1 MQRSREVRI
10 TEALRKEIASIVDER
25 IREVRVTREDFSELR
40 TIVRELAEAQKRTEQ
55 RVEELA
61 EAQKRT
67 EQRVEELAEAQ
78 KRTEQ
83 RVEELAEAQKR
94 TEEEIRILASGQ
106 REIRAE
112 LGGLSRTMSYAF
124 ENEAFRML
132 PSLLKERF
140 NIELSQRLIREE
152 IRGKEINIFGRGRR
166 DGEEIL
172 IIGEAKLRLDE
183 RRENIEEIFHE
194 LEEKEKAAKE
204 EYGEKETFKIL
215 VTHFATRGS
224 LRRAA
229 ERGILVVQSF
239 EW

>member
-67 EQRVEELAEAQ
+67 E
-78 KRTEQ
+78 
-83 RVEELAEAQKR
+83 
-94 TEEEIRILASGQ
+94 EEIRILARGQ